1 MLEIE
6 NLTTIALGLMMVGMG
21 LSLETDDFKKL
32 LISPKHV
39 VIGVLA
45 QMVGLPILGLA
56 IAVLFGVPPTM
67 AVGIM
72 ILVSCAGGVVS
83 GLLTQLADGD
93 VALSISMTSISM
105 LIGTIT
111 IPIVINQSLQHFLSH
126 TDYVEI
132 DLLNTS
138 LRLIS
143 ITVLPV
149 LVGMLLKTKFP
160 NFSNRYQPSIARG
173 SYTLLIIIIFMT
185 IFASGGEILDEISL
199 LFAPLLLLNCLA
211 MLMGYAIARATNLG
225 AETSKTL
232 TIEVGIQNSATGIFI
247 ATSLLLNPQF
257 AVPSLVYT
265 GIAFV
270 NTGLFI
276 ASLRMRSCYARI

>member
-6 NLTTIALGLMMVGMG
+6 NLTTIVLGLMMVGMG

>member
-1 MLEIE
+1 
-6 NLTTIALGLMMVGMG
+6 MMVGMG

-270 NTGLFI
+270 NMGLFI

>member
-270 NTGLFI
+270 NTGLFS

>member
-6 NLTTIALGLMMVGMG
+6 NLTTIVLGLMMVGMG

-270 NTGLFI
+270 NMGLFI